1 MSGGAAGSRRTRAEQ
16 RAHTRSTLLD
26 SAARVFARRGL
37 HAASVEQV
45 AEEAGLTKG
54 AVYSNFA
61 SKEEL
66 FLAMLAER
74 YAERV
79 RELRAIAGA
88 AQTPEATMAAG
99 GADFAAA
106 LDADP
111 EWPALYV
118 EAWAHAVRHP
128 EFAARLIEHHRALR
142 DELAAIGAE
151 QAAAFQA
158 PFEPQ
163 RLAAMLLALGNGYA
177 MEHRLDPDAVP
188 AEVMSQLLA
197 VFAAGL
203 RAMAAA
209 R

>member
-1 MSGGAAGSRRTRAEQ
+1 MTRAEQ
-16 RAHTRSTLLD
+16 RERTRSILLH

-37 HAASVEQV
+37 HAASVDQV

-66 FLAMLAER
+66 FLAMLAARYGER
-74 YAERV
+74 LRQ
-79 RELRAIAGA
+79 LRAIAETA
-88 AQTPEATMAAG
+88 ETPEATMHAG
-99 GADFAAA
+99 GVDFAAT

-111 EWPALYV
+111 EWAALYV

-128 EFAARLIEHHRALR
+128 DFAARLIEHHRALR
-142 DELAAIGAE
+142 DELAAIVEEQRGQFEAPLEAE
-151 QAAAFQA
+151 
-158 PFEPQ
+158 
-163 RLAAMLLALGNGYA
+163 RIAAMLLAIGNGFA
-177 MEHRLDPDAVP
+177 MEHRLDPEGVP
-188 AEVMSQLLA
+188 AEVMPRLLA

-203 RAMAAA
+203 RAMASE

>member
-1 MSGGAAGSRRTRAEQ
+1 MTRAER
-16 RAHTRSTLLD
+16 RARTRSELLD

-37 HAASVEQV
+37 HAGSVEQV

-74 YAERV
+74 YAERL

-88 AQTPEATMAAG
+88 AETPEATMQAG
-99 GADFAAA
+99 GVDFAAT

-111 EWPALYV
+111 EWAALYV
-118 EAWAHAVRHP
+118 EV
-128 EFAARLIEHHRALR
+128 
-142 DELAAIGAE
+142 AAIGAE
-151 QAAAFQA
+151 QAGHFEA
-158 PFEPQ
+158 PFPPE
-163 RLAAMLLALGNGYA
+163 RIAAMLLAIGNGFA
-177 MEHRLDPDAVP
+177 LEHRLDPEAVP
-188 AEVMSQLLA
+188 AEVMPELLA

-203 RAMAAA
+203 RAMAAPG

>member
-1 MSGGAAGSRRTRAEQ
+1 VTRAEQ
-16 RAHTRSTLLD
+16 RARTRSTLLD

-37 HAASVEQV
+37 HAASVDQV

-54 AVYSNFA
+54 AVYSNFS

-74 YAERV
+74 YAERLG
-79 RELRAIAGA
+79 ELRAIAGRTA
-88 AQTPEATMAAG
+88 TPEATMAAG
-99 GADFAAA
+99 GADFAAT

-111 EWPALYV
+111 EWAALYV

-128 EFAARLIEHHRALR
+128 AFALRLIEHHRALR
-142 DELAAIGAE
+142 AELAAIAAE
-151 QAAAFQA
+151 QAEPFAA
-158 PFEPQ
+158 PFEPE
-163 RLAAMLLALGNGYA
+163 RIAAMLLALGNGFA

-188 AEVMSQLLA
+188 AEVMPQLLA

>member
-1 MSGGAAGSRRTRAEQ
+1 MTRAEQ
-16 RAHTRSTLLD
+16 RARTRSTLLD

-37 HAASVEQV
+37 HAASVDQV

-66 FLAMLAER
+66 FLAMLSER
-74 YAERV
+74 YAERL

-88 AQTPEATMAAG
+88 AESAEATMEAG
-99 GADFAAA
+99 AVDFAAA

-111 EWPALYV
+111 EWAALYV

-128 EFAARLIEHHRALR
+128 QFAARLIEHHRALR
-142 DELAAIGAE
+142 AELAAIGAE
-151 QAAAFQA
+151 QGLDFV
-158 PFEPQ
+158 PSFPPE
-163 RLAAMLLALGNGYA
+163 RIAAMLLAIGNGFA
-177 MEHRLDPDAVP
+177 MEHRLDPEGVP
-188 AEVMSQLLA
+188 AEVMPQLLA

-203 RAMAAA
+203 RAMAAHGE
-209 R
+209 